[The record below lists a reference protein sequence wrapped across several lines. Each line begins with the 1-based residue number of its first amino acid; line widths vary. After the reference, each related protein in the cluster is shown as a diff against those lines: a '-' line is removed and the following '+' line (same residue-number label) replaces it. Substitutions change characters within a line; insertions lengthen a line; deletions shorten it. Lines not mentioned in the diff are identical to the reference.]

1 MTIRALGATLS
12 LGDLTPAEYK
22 KLLGPTLDALR
33 ALADL
38 VSKFGRP
45 EGRLVRDAED
55 ILATWNRK
63 TEWARVRRDAARE
76 QDLRRWEAAEY
87 WDRISRAIEE
97 EP

>member
-1 MTIRALGATLS
+1 MTTRALGATLS
-12 LGDLTPAEYK
+12 LEDLTPAEYK

-55 ILATWNRK
+55 ILAKWNQK
-63 TEWARVRRDAARE
+63 TEWARVRRDAVRE
-76 QDLRRWEAAEY
+76 QELRRWDAADY
-87 WDRISRAIEE
+87 WDRISRTIEE